1 MKCYTIDKFL
11 TQSEVHATNTG
22 KQKVRWKL
30 PNELWKSIDGKIP
43 NRKVS
48 NYSKVFTI
56 GKLQLQIQKY
66 EALKDLDK
74 GFLKNNRL
82 GKALMRD
89 SLSSLRFI
97 KIGLAK
103 KQEKEPERYLA
114 KTMFNIGVIK
124 FEVWKNQVNL
134 PKLNPLG
141 WIDYPFF
148 QIRMR
153 GDNKQ
158 TFGSKTAIFVDEIGM
173 VDTKKQAALL
183 EKVSAAGIKL
193 ILSGD
198 GKHRQIQPVQ
208 AGSLNSKILEKVP
221 GANLTEI
228 FRQQD
233 PNDRQMVHDLVDG
246 KQEAAIRSL
255 ITRGRYHEGEGED
268 KTAKKLM
275 DLWSERFA
283 TVPEQTAIIATTREL
298 CSHFN
303 QEAQRIRSEL
313 NLLGAETIKVKEGS
327 IRVGDRVIF
336 NETSKLL
343 DVTSGTL
350 GTVSTINGSR
360 VKIRSDDGQDI
371 RFSVREYNALSLGY
385 ALTTHKSQGMT
396 MDNGLVMAGP
406 NWINKELTYV
416 QLSRF
421 RKETHL
427 FCDAAV
433 AGDDQKDLIKRMSK
447 SQVKGTIA
455 EAMVEEMKKE
465 EVKNKRFQDNIQS
478 TDKQSKKSD
487 QETEH
492 QRQKMRMKHQL

>member
-1 MKCYTIDKFL
+1 
-11 TQSEVHATNTG
+11 
-22 KQKVRWKL
+22 
-30 PNELWKSIDGKIP
+30 
-43 NRKVS
+43 
-48 NYSKVFTI
+48 
-56 GKLQLQIQKY
+56 
-66 EALKDLDK
+66 
-74 GFLKNNRL
+74 
-82 GKALMRD
+82 
-89 SLSSLRFI
+89 
-97 KIGLAK
+97 
-103 KQEKEPERYLA
+103 
-114 KTMFNIGVIK
+114 
-124 FEVWKNQVNL
+124 
-134 PKLNPLG
+134 
-141 WIDYPFF
+141 
-148 QIRMR
+148 
-153 GDNKQ
+153 
-158 TFGSKTAIFVDEIGM
+158 
-173 VDTKKQAALL
+173 
-183 EKVSAAGIKL
+183 
-193 ILSGD
+193 
-198 GKHRQIQPVQ
+198 
-208 AGSLNSKILEKVP
+208 
-221 GANLTEI
+221 
-228 FRQQD
+228 
-233 PNDRQMVHDLVDG
+233 
-246 KQEAAIRSL
+246 
-255 ITRGRYHEGEGED
+255 
-268 KTAKKLM
+268 M

-313 NLLGAETIKVKEGS
+313 NLLGPETIKVKEGS

-350 GTVSTINGSR
+350 GTVSTIKGSR
-360 VKIRSDDGQDI
+360 VKIRTDDGQDI